1 MALLEI
7 NWKPQRQ
14 QLRTFGLV
22 GCAAFLFLGTWA
34 WYRHRV
40 LGMHLAPSNAVAL
53 AWVLW
58 IVGVACGVLALVA
71 PPLLRPL
78 YVALTA
84 ITLPIGFV
92 VSHVIMGILYFGV
105 FTPVGLLFRLM
116 GRDPLNRRLE
126 PAASSYW
133 LPREQVTDVERYF
146 RQY

>member
-1 MALLEI
+1 MHGRDGHATKMALLEI

-14 QLRTFGLV
+14 QLRTFGFV
-22 GCAAFLFLGTWA
+22 GCAAFIFLGTWS
-34 WYRHRV
+34 WYRHRI
-40 LGMHLAPSNAVAL
+40 LGIHLATSNAVAL

-58 IVGVACGVLALVA
+58 IVGVSCGVLALVA

-105 FTPVGLLFRLM
+105 FTP
-116 GRDPLNRRLE
+116 
-126 PAASSYW
+126 
-133 LPREQVTDVERYF
+133 
-146 RQY
+146 